1 MVCFIICH
9 FRTTYYSQ
17 TQQSCS
23 NCSIPPQ
30 KIPQYY
36 SYCLFISVL
45 QGIKIS
51 FPRILTWIMLYWI
64 YTSLQ
69 KAAWTWQDSVPSLV
83 SIFQKC
89 IFLRKY
95 PNTDSYRSVKPFEE
109 ETLQS
114 LSDFQNLRILS
125 LANFGCKQIKFAMTK
140 SFTEKTTKNPYFK
153 SKAQGISMFK
163 KLIMWD
169 NCWGQFW
176 EMICRSFTGEG
187 LNSCWSLNNDKIA
200 TSRWNIV
207 IFSLNDDNYLFPS
220 NLNKNRNNILLFKT

>member
-30 KIPQYY
+30 KNTSTLQL
-36 SYCLFISVL
+36 LFIYFCFTRYKDFFSKNFNL
-45 QGIKIS
+45 D
-51 FPRILTWIMLYWI
+51 MLYWI